1 MKNLQRVCA
10 FFALFLFIPMALA
23 EDGWGWTS
31 SPTPGALNL
40 LTDETGETAESYSNG
55 TLSDDIVLSEILP
68 NPEGSDT
75 ETEWIELYNMGTDNV
90 DLGNWSLDDEEEGST
105 PYIFPAGTTIEAQD
119 FLVIYRIDSNL
130 SLNND
135 TDQVRLFDF
144 EGTLKD
150 NVTYEGS
157 PEAQSYARI
166 ELAEDEMAQTPI
178 APRGKLISWLI
189 PQARAQEQ
197 TSTNSSQKIAFLNS
211 PWEWTSDLT
220 VGSQN
225 PIYYFLQGTVQ
236 SLLPFENSVLLDR
249 NGATLEVSLAKLDLN
264 DTLKKSIFSP
274 GETVSGY
281 ATQTAPDQ
289 FELKRLE
296 DVPSTVSLP
305 IENESLIM
313 RYILLGILLTGGL
326 GFILWQQKKQ
336 TRMSKA
342 NVPSPSSSL
351 DVAAGLSSHPKL
363 CPGRVFTSIFGLNKP
378 F

>member
-351 DVAAGLSSHPKL
+351 DVAA
-363 CPGRVFTSIFGLNKP
+363 
-378 F
+378 

>member
-1 MKNLQRVCA
+1 MLSLGRFHKSRKNFIFNLIFMKNLQRVCA

-351 DVAAGLSSHPKL
+351 DVAA
-363 CPGRVFTSIFGLNKP
+363 
-378 F
+378 